1 MGLFK
6 LYHDYIEA
14 LLTITHLRN
23 RLTLS
28 TMIHRNM
35 KSHDYIVIV
44 KDIEKGYA
52 TFSQWDQLSTNMV
65 FALPWRLLQQCPDGL
80 ILDKPETVEKLAE
93 KEEALSDWDDDNR
106 GVRWDENSG
115 WTFKSLEKPDA
126 PSTEEDTSEDFTPQ
140 PSLADSVEE
149 EVLVYIATLHTCRKP
164 YPHVCPLVLRK
175 VPRCLSC
182 KRNTRDRIDAFR
194 SLREFT
200 RSRFGNGTST
210 LRKELLVGHVED
222 TAARTSEFIKLDSFR
237 LAHLWDE
244 RFDSRAGKYDMTG
257 IKLLEEEPGQI
268 VVRGPRSI
276 AQEEY

>member
-1 MGLFK
+1 
-6 LYHDYIEA
+6 
-14 LLTITHLRN
+14 
-23 RLTLS
+23 
-28 TMIHRNM
+28 MIHRNM
-35 KSHDYIVIV
+35 KAHDYIVIV

-149 EVLVYIATLHTCRKP
+149 EVL
-164 YPHVCPLVLRK
+164 
-175 VPRCLSC
+175 
-182 KRNTRDRIDAFR
+182 
-194 SLREFT
+194 
-200 RSRFGNGTST
+200 
-210 LRKELLVGHVED
+210 
-222 TAARTSEFIKLDSFR
+222 
-237 LAHLWDE
+237 DE